1 MVYDEGEMNPVRY
14 IPGFN
19 IHTVRDSRI
28 LEPNRIA
35 DLEDTAEQ
43 SGFRQLVLLKRRL
56 KEKRN

>member
-1 MVYDEGEMNPVRY
+1 MNPVRY

-35 DLEDTAEQ
+35 SLEDTAEQ
-43 SGFRQLVLLKRRL
+43 SGFRQLALLKIRL
-56 KEKRN
+56 REKRN